1 MWQEEA
7 RRVALG
13 IRRKVFEH
21 SIKNNGGYLSQACS
35 SAEILSVLYV
45 KALNIGDSIGP
56 PIPLSFA
63 GTPGK
68 DNPKSFTGALYHG
81 EKNSYYDR
89 FIISPAQYAL
99 IVYSALI
106 ETGRMSEKALSH
118 YNKDGSS
125 VEMIAAEHSP
135 GMEVTTGSLGQGLSQ
150 AAGIALGRKLKKDT
164 GKVWVFI
171 SDGELQEGQTWEAF
185 NLISHYKLNNLK
197 IIIDKN
203 RQQCDG
209 EMDSVLKIEPITE
222 KIKTFGLQVIDVD
235 GHDIEQINNAC
246 TVNPIN
252 SGLVIICNTIPYR
265 GMYYLKKYS
274 PKLHYIKFKD
284 DHEKNELIKEIKKDL
299 YED

>member
-1 MWQEEA
+1 MWQEEVK
-7 RRVALG
+7 RVALG
-13 IRRKVFEH
+13 IRRRVFEH

-35 SAEILSVLYV
+35 SAEIFSVLYV
-45 KALNIGDSIGP
+45 KALNIGDSIGT
-56 PIPLSFA
+56 PIPLAFS
-63 GTPGK
+63 GCPGK
-68 DNPKSFTGALYHG
+68 DNPKSFTGALYNG
-81 EKNSYYDR
+81 EKNNFYDR

-118 YNKDGSS
+118 FNKDGSS
-125 VEMIAAEHSP
+125 IEMIGAEHSP

-150 AAGIALGRKLKKDT
+150 AIGIALGRKLKKET

-203 RQQCDG
+203 GHQCDG
-209 EMDSVLKIEPITE
+209 KMESVLKIEPVTE

-252 SGLVIICNTIPYR
+252 SALVIICNTIPYR
-265 GMYYLKKYS
+265 GMYYLKKYM
-274 PKLHYIKFKD
+274 PKLHYIKLKD
-284 DHEKNELIKEIKKDL
+284 DQDKNELIREIKKDL

>member
-1 MWQEEA
+1 MWQEEV
-7 RRVALG
+7 RRAALG
-13 IRRKVFEH
+13 IRRRVFEY
-21 SIKNNGGYLSQACS
+21 SVKNNGGYLSQACS

-45 KALNIGDSIGP
+45 KALNISKNTAP
-56 PIPLSFA
+56 QVPLSF
-63 GTPGK
+63 PGSPGM

-99 IVYSALI
+99 IIYSALI
-106 ETGRMSEKALSH
+106 ETGRMSEKALLH
-118 YNKDGSS
+118 FNKDGSS
-125 VEMIAAEHSP
+125 VEMIGAEHSP

-150 AAGIALGRKLKKDT
+150 AIGIAMARKLKKDT

-203 RQQCDG
+203 GHQCDG
-209 EMDSVLKIEPITE
+209 AMDSVMKIEPIAE
-222 KIKTFGLQVIDVD
+222 KIRTFGLQVIEVD

-252 SGLVIICNTIPYR
+252 SALVIICNTIPYR
-265 GMYYLKKYS
+265 GMYYLKRYS
-274 PKLHYIKFKD
+274 PKLHYIKFRD
-284 DHEKNELIKEIKKDL
+284 DQEKNELIKEIKKDL
-299 YED
+299 YEE